1 MKYMNIA
8 QDIKQAL
15 FMFLAFTLITGL
27 VYPLL
32 ITGIVQTIAPEKA
45 EGSLIIADG
54 KVVGSELIG
63 QNFSDPG
70 YFQGRPSA
78 TGYAANSSGA
88 SNYGPSSKSLI
99 QLTARRIEHLQHM
112 NNLSQNETVPG
123 ELVLASASGLDPHIS
138 IKGALMQVERIAE
151 KRSLPQS
158 EIKLL
163 VYQHIEPAQFGIMG
177 QSRVNVLLLNRDLEL
192 LAETR

>member
-1 MKYMNIA
+1 
-8 QDIKQAL
+8 
-15 FMFLAFTLITGL
+15 MFLALTIITGL

-32 ITGIVQTIAPEKA
+32 ITGIVQTTIPEKA
-45 EGSLIIADG
+45 EGSMITSDG

-63 QNFSDPG
+63 QSFSDPG

-88 SNYGPSSKSLI
+88 SNYGPSSSSLI
-99 QLTARRIEHLQHM
+99 QVVHQRIEHLRQM
-112 NNLSQNETVPG
+112 NNLPQNAMVPS

-138 IKGALMQVERIAE
+138 IEGALMQVERIAA
-151 KRSLPQS
+151 RRDLPQS

-163 VYQHIEPAQFGIMG
+163 VYQHKEPAQFGIMG
-177 QSRVNVLLLNRDLEL
+177 QDRVNVLLLNRDLDH
-192 LAETR
+192 LAKTR

>member
-1 MKYMNIA
+1 MNIA
-8 QDIKQAL
+8 QDAKPAL
-15 FMFLAFTLITGL
+15 FMFLTFTLITGL

-32 ITGIVQTIAPEKA
+32 ITGIVQTIIPEKA
-45 EGSLIIADG
+45 EGSMIIADG

-88 SNYGPSSKSLI
+88 SNYGPSSAGLI
-99 QLTARRIEHLQHM
+99 QVTRQRIEHLRQM
-112 NNLSQNETVPG
+112 NNLSQNETVPS
-123 ELVLASASGLDPHIS
+123 ELALASASGLDPHIS
-138 IKGALMQVERIAE
+138 IEGALMQAERIAA
-151 KRSLPQS
+151 KRSLPLS

-163 VYQHIEPAQFGIMG
+163 IYQHIEPAQFGIMG
-177 QSRVNVLLLNRDLEL
+177 QSRVNVLLLNRDLDH
-192 LAETR
+192 LAKTR